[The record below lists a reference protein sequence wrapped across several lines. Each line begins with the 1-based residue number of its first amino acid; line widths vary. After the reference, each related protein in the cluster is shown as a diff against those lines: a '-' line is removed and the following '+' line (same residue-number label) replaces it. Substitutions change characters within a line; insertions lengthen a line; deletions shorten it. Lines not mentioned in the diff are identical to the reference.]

1 LALAENTIMKS
12 LSRAAVASALPLSD
26 GAPAL
31 AVGDTATPAARP
43 LLRPAIAATA
53 IGVVVFLLI
62 QGILAAYNV
71 HVVQDAISRGVV
83 GGYPSVF
90 LSLRLRLLTAVIVG
104 GISYPLFAFVGMVV
118 ASRGHRLL
126 FLLPAAS
133 FVLVAVIGT
142 GYGHQPQAI
151 GTQWQ
156 IQCFS
161 MNDTCTGPWFA
172 HPWFGPLVDLAL
184 VLIPGWVVAVRVRA
198 RRWPGMADAPA
209 IAASLA
215 TVALVAM
222 AGWTIAVI
230 ESSVDL
236 RAVVTVG
243 VFGLAI
249 GTSRPW
255 WPWLHVLFATLVAGA
270 LVSIASSLL
279 FPYPGFS
286 LLEALR
292 YEAKNAW
299 PIVVI
304 GLLASG
310 WQPLAWVFR
319 RMQERPLRLV
329 VAVNIL
335 NVVDAVMTTLAVR
348 SGGAVEA
355 NPFVRFGGLPLK
367 IVLVGAL
374 TWLLYRRR
382 PASLVWPAAA
392 LLWVACYHVGGILVN
407 GFWLR

>member
-1 LALAENTIMKS
+1 MKS
-12 LSRAAVASALPLSD
+12 LSRVVVASAPPSLLD
-26 GAPAL
+26 GSPAS
-31 AVGDTATPAARP
+31 AVREEERPAARP
-43 LLRPAIAATA
+43 ILRRALIATA
-53 IGVVVFLLI
+53 IGMVVFLLI
-62 QGILAAYNV
+62 QTILAVYNV
-71 HVVQDAISRGVV
+71 HVLRDAISRGLV

-90 LSLRLRLLTAVIVG
+90 LSLRLRLLTALVVG
-104 GISYPLFAFVGMVV
+104 GISYPFFALVGI
-118 ASRGHRLL
+118 AIATRGHRLL
-126 FLLPAAS
+126 FMLPAAS

-161 MNDTCTGPWFA
+161 MNVTCTGPWFA

-184 VLIPGWVVAVRVRA
+184 VLVPGWVVAVRVRA
-198 RRWPGMADAPA
+198 RRWPGVIDPPA
-209 IAASLA
+209 MAASLA

-236 RAVVTVG
+236 PAVVAVG
-243 VFGLAI
+243 TLGIVI
-249 GTSRPW
+249 GMARPW
-255 WPWLHVLFATLVAGA
+255 WPWLHVLFATLVVGSLAS
-270 LVSIASSLL
+270 LVGSFL

-286 LLEALR
+286 VLEALH
-292 YEAKNAW
+292 YEAVATW

-304 GLLASG
+304 GLIASG
-310 WQPLAWVFR
+310 RQPLALVLR
-319 RMQERPLRLV
+319 QLQERPLRLV
-329 VAVNIL
+329 VAVNL
-335 NVVDAVMTTLAVR
+335 LDVVDAVMTTLAVR

-355 NPFVRFGGLPLK
+355 NPLVRFGGLPLK
-367 IVLVGAL
+367 VVLVGVL

-392 LLWVACYHVGGILVN
+392 LLWVACYHVSGIFVN
-407 GFWLR
+407 GWRPA